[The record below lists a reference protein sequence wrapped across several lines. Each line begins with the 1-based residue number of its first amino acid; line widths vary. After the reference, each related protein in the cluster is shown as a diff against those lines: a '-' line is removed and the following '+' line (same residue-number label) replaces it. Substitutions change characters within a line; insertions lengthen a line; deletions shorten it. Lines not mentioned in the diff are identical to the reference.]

1 LQPKLLDVLQ
11 RAMVRAVGSDQEVRV
26 DVRIIAACNQP
37 LQPLVRQHL
46 FRSDLFYRLDA
57 IHLTV
62 TALRQRPEDL
72 PYLILAMARRYR
84 DIYRGI
90 ESVDLELLSHLSCQL
105 FPGNV
110 RELEHAVE
118 RMLFQ
123 KTGGASLTLA
133 DWMAQDRGQD
143 VVQGCDSVAADGLSL
158 WKRIVHGDSYS
169 QVLNEVEQQILE
181 AALASGGT
189 RREIAKLLHIS
200 ERKLYNKIR
209 AYRLNCPVNRADSC
223 TEAAQS
229 GTAPK
234 SVSHML

>member
-1 LQPKLLDVLQ
+1 VP
-11 RAMVRAVGSDQEVRV
+11 G
-26 DVRIIAACNQP
+26 
-37 LQPLVRQHL
+37 
-46 FRSDLFYRLDA
+46 
-57 IHLTV
+57 
-62 TALRQRPEDL
+62 LRQRPEDL

-90 ESVDLELLSHLSCQL
+90 ESVEPELLSHLSCQR

-110 RELEHAVE
+110 RELEHAVQ

-123 KTGGASLTLA
+123 KTSGATLTLA
-133 DWMAQDRGQD
+133 DWMAQERGQD
-143 VVQGCDSVAADGLSL
+143 VDQRCDSTAADGLSL
-158 WKRIVHGDSYS
+158 WKRIVQGDSYS
-169 QVLNEVEQQILE
+169 QVLNEVEHQILE

-209 AYRLNCPVNRADSC
+209 TYRLNCSVNRVDSC
-223 TEAAQS
+223 TEPAQS

-234 SVSHML
+234 SLSHMV